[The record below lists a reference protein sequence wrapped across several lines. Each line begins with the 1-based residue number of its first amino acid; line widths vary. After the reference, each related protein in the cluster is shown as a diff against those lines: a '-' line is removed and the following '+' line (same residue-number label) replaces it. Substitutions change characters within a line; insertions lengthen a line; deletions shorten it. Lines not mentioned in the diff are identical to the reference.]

1 MVDELF
7 MLQNAS
13 AFIWSDKDNDTD
25 LTVHTVTMIQFVDA
39 KYGGIKVSD
48 WLMNAVNGKLA
59 NYGLDLVDKQ
69 Y

>member
-1 MVDELF
+1 MVDEL
-7 MLQNAS
+7 LTLPNTS

-25 LTVHTVTMIQFVDA
+25 LTSHTVTMIQFVDA
-39 KYGGIKVSD
+39 KYGGIKVAD
-48 WLMNAVNGKLA
+48 WLMDAINGKLT